1 MTYGSAG
8 GHRIVRGGGSENLLV
23 RNLVRN
29 SGRGGR
35 QASERCFGSLEC
47 DDDRMMCGEE
57 QSLGHLPGFLLEQM
71 VR

>member
-8 GHRIVRGGGSENLLV
+8 GHRIVQGGGSEDL
-23 RNLVRN
+23 NLVRN

-35 QASERCFGSLEC
+35 KASERCFGSLEC
-47 DDDRMMCGEE
+47 NDDQIMMCGEE
-57 QSLGHLPGFLLEQM
+57 QSLGHLPGFLLERM